1 MTTYNLE
8 ISGEQYGS
16 NDLIGFVATQLS
28 ELGVNSF
35 QAIQVDAGQNKIDI
49 QFDDLNDSKIVHAI
63 NGTHQRFN
71 THTFTSN
78 NARQF
83 LLELYETSNQAAYS

>member
-1 MTTYNLE
+1 MTYLE

-16 NDLIGFVATQLS
+16 NELISFAAAQLS
-28 ELGVNSF
+28 EIGVNSF

-49 QFDDLNDSKIVHAI
+49 QFDDLNDSIIVHAI
-63 NGTHQRFN
+63 NGTDHRFTN
-71 THTFTSN
+71 HKITSN

-83 LLELYETSNQAAYS
+83 LLALFETSNQAAFS

>member
-1 MTTYNLE
+1 MTYLE

-16 NDLIGFVATQLS
+16 NELISFAAAQLS
-28 ELGVNSF
+28 EIGVNSF

-49 QFDDLNDSKIVHAI
+49 QFDDLNDSIIVHAI
-63 NGTHQRFN
+63 NGANHRFN
-71 THTFTSN
+71 TLKFTSN

-83 LLELYETSNQAAYS
+83 LLALFETSNQAAFS